1 MFSQVFK
8 MRKALKAGY
17 SLLGPSLFTVSVKTT
32 CFPLGNLS
40 LSPILYMLKS
50 CLNYK
55 HIFVCLSLQQKT
67 AHGSCSLS
75 SQHFAYLLLLF
86 YNDITSYTR
95 AGGGGEREAVHIKNR
110 AEFQIKGKNS
120 VIGWTM
126 DSLRVK
132 TPENRAQ
139 GYNRVFKKMLKGMK
153 AMGTG
158 G

>member
-1 MFSQVFK
+1 
-8 MRKALKAGY
+8 MRERLCILKTG
-17 SLLGPSLFTVSVKTT
+17 
-32 CFPLGNLS
+32 
-40 LSPILYMLKS
+40 
-50 CLNYK
+50 
-55 HIFVCLSLQQKT
+55 
-67 AHGSCSLS
+67 
-75 SQHFAYLLLLF
+75 
-86 YNDITSYTR
+86 
-95 AGGGGEREAVHIKNR
+95 

-139 GYNRVFKKMLKGMK
+139 GIISIQKMLKGMK